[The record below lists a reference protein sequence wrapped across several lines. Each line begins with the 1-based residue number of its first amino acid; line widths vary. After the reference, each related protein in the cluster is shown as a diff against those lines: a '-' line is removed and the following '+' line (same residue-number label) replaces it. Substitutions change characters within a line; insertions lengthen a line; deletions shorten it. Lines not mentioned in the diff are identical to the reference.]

1 MILTREVRRQRLPRN
16 RCLRRCDGSGHV
28 CPSGLRTLHV
38 CNAASGG
45 QILELSLEGLD
56 LPLQLFGFAAELHAP
71 KFVDLCLE
79 LLDLDIAFG
88 KQTTSLDQQGLQEI
102 DIVRKI
108 GAVRH
113 ARQFTS
119 VPRGLQ
125 NRQRGGATGLSP
137 IDALEKHR
145 QLC

>member
-1 MILTREVRRQRLPRN
+1 MSRSRVAG
-16 RCLRRCDGSGHV
+16 CCDGGGCVGALS
-28 CPSGLRTLHV
+28 LRALHV

-45 QILELSLEGLD
+45 QIFELGLEGLY

-79 LLDLDIAFG
+79 LIDLDIAFSE
-88 KQTTSLDQQGLQEI
+88 QTASLDQQGLQDF

-119 VPRGLQ
+119 VPRRLQ
-125 NRQRGGATGLSP
+125 
-137 IDALEKHR
+137 HR
-145 QLC
+145 